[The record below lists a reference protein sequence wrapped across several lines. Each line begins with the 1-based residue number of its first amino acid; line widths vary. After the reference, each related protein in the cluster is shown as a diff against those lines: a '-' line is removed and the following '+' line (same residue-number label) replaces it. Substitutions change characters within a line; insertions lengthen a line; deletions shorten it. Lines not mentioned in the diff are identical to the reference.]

1 MLMPMN
7 SPDGPT
13 RYSLW
18 HELIDGSVSIWVR
31 VMLNLALG
39 VVLTGVAFLM
49 SFFLAALVPAFRYEW
64 AYGLRPT
71 DELMIGVFVLCG
83 LAFVG
88 ATVWI
93 WSRRSRHRALLR
105 PTLWTMGI
113 GAATT
118 VLCVVAS
125 DTFRGAEELVV
136 SGMIFL
142 AGGGVMLIWINAWY
156 QMSRGRPMRNAGDGL
171 PDIRCPKCGYRMV
184 GLRESRCPE
193 CGGSYTLDELLGS
206 QDFSV
211 ARPGAPS
218 EPPPPPSIR
227 AEQRV

>member
-18 HELIDGSVSIWVR
+18 HGLIDGSVSIWVR
-31 VMLNLALG
+31 VLINLALS
-39 VVLTGVAFLM
+39 VFLTGLAFLM
-49 SFFLAALVPAFRYEW
+49 SFFLAALVPAFRYQW

-71 DELMIGVFVLCG
+71 DELMIGVFALCG

-88 ATVWI
+88 GTVWI

-113 GAATT
+113 GTATT
-118 VLCVVAS
+118 VLCVVAGE
-125 DTFRGAEELVV
+125 TFRGAEEIVVLGLVL
-136 SGMIFL
+136 L
-142 AGGGVMLIWINAWY
+142 AGGIVMLIWTNAWY

-193 CGGSYTLDELLGS
+193 CGTAYTLDELLVS
-206 QDFSV
+206 QHFSH
-211 ARPGAPS
+211 PAPPAHPA
-218 EPPPPPSIR
+218 EHR
-227 AEQRV
+227 A

>member
-7 SPDGPT
+7 SPDGPS

-18 HELIDGSVSIWVR
+18 RELMDGSVSIWVR
-31 VMLNLALG
+31 VLINLALG
-39 VVLTGVAFLM
+39 VLLTGAAFML
-49 SFFLAALVPAFRYEW
+49 SFVLAALVPPFRYQW
-64 AYGLRPT
+64 GYGLRPT
-71 DELMIGVFVLCG
+71 DELMIGVFVLCA

-88 ATVWI
+88 GSVWL

-113 GAATT
+113 GSATT

-125 DTFRGAEELVV
+125 DTVRGAEEIVVLGLVL
-136 SGMIFL
+136 L
-142 AGGGVMLIWINAWY
+142 AGGWVMLIWTNAWY

-184 GLRESRCPE
+184 GLRECRCPE
-193 CGGSYTLDELLGS
+193 CGAGYTLDELLGS
-206 QDFSV
+206 QNF
-211 ARPGAPS
+211 ARPIAPGAP
-218 EPPPPPSIR
+218 
-227 AEQRV
+227 AERGA

>member
-1 MLMPMN
+1 MLMPTN

-18 HELIDGSVSIWVR
+18 HELVDGSVSVWVR
-31 VMLNLALG
+31 VLINLALG
-39 VVLTGVAFLM
+39 VLLTGAAFML
-49 SFFLAALVPAFRYEW
+49 SFVLAALVPPFRYQW
-64 AYGLRPT
+64 HYGLRPT

-83 LAFVG
+83 LGFLG
-88 ATVWI
+88 GSVWL

-113 GAATT
+113 GGATT

-125 DTFRGAEELVV
+125 DTVRGAEEIVVLGLVL
-136 SGMIFL
+136 L
-142 AGGGVMLIWINAWY
+142 AGGWVMLIWTNAWY

-184 GLRESRCPE
+184 GLRECRCPE
-193 CGGSYTLDELLGS
+193 CGASYTLDELLGS
-206 QDFSV
+206 QDF
-211 ARPGAPS
+211 ARPIAPGAP
-218 EPPPPPSIR
+218 
-227 AEQRV
+227 AERGA